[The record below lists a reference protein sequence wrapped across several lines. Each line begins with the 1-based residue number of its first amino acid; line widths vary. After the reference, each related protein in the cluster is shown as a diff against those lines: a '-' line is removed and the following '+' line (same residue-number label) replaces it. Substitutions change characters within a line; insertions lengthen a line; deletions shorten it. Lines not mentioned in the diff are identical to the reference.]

1 MNPGLIVLAI
11 LGISVLVIVH
21 EAGHYF
27 VARAY
32 GMQVV
37 RFSIG
42 IGPVV
47 FRYQAK
53 DSPTVFQVCAIPFL
67 AYVQIAGMNP
77 HEEVDPGD
85 PSLFPN
91 KSLSARIATIFA
103 GPFANY
109 SLAAVMVFFLALW
122 GWPEHLTRPVVTPI
136 NPQAPAAIAGIKTG
150 DIIVEAEG
158 EHIRNFGDLIRITSA
173 RAGKPTRY
181 VVERQGK
188 RIPVMTIT
196 PEKQEGRGVIGV
208 TFTKHYRHYT
218 AAEAARLAVKFPYEV
233 TVLNAAGIL
242 DLFKQRTLDGLA
254 GPVRMGKMVAESA
267 KRGPGEYTWMLIV
280 LSVALGMFN
289 LLPLPG
295 LDGGRLAFLGYELI
309 AKRRPD
315 ARVEAAV
322 HTVGLLLLLGLLVLV
337 TFRDVMS

>member
-1 MNPGLIVLAI
+1 MNPVLIILAI

-21 EAGHYF
+21 EGGHYF

-42 IGPVV
+42 IGPVI
-47 FRYQAK
+47 FRHQSK
-53 DSPTVFQVCAIPFL
+53 TSPTIFQVCAIPFL

-77 HEEVDPGD
+77 HDEVQPND

-91 KSLSARIATIFA
+91 QRLSARMATIFA

-109 SLAAVMVFFLALW
+109 FLAGVMTFVLALS
-122 GWPEHLTRPVVTPI
+122 GWPEHLTRPVVKPVNHST
-136 NPQAPAAIAGIKTG
+136 PAALAGIQPG
-150 DIIVEAEG
+150 DVIVHAGG
-158 EHIRNFGDLIRITSA
+158 EPVRNFGDLIRITSA
-173 RAGKPTRY
+173 RANTPTDY
-181 VVERQGK
+181 VVERQGV
-188 RIPVMTIT
+188 RLPPIRIT

-208 TFTKHYRHYT
+208 TFTKHFRRYSLT
-218 AAEAARLAVKFPYEV
+218 EAARLAVAFPFEI
-233 TVLNAAGIL
+233 TVLNAVGITE
-242 DLFKQRTLDGLA
+242 LFRQRTLEGLA

-267 KRGPGEYTWMLIV
+267 KRGPGEYAWMLIV

-289 LLPLPG
+289 LLPLPA
-295 LDGGRLAFLGYELI
+295 LDGGRLAFLGYEMI

-315 ARVEAAV
+315 ARFEAVV
-322 HTVGLLLLLGLLVLV
+322 HTVGLLFLLGLLVLV

>member
-1 MNPGLIVLAI
+1 MNPGLILLAI

-42 IGPVV
+42 IGPVI
-47 FRYQAK
+47 FRHQPK
-53 DSPTVFQVCAIPFL
+53 GSPTIFQVCAIPFL

-77 HEEVDPGD
+77 HEEVDAND

-109 SLAAVMVFFLALW
+109 FIAAVMTFFLALA
-122 GWPEHLTRPVVTPI
+122 GWPEHLTRPVVKPVSHQT
-136 NPQAPAAIAGIKTG
+136 PAAIAGIKSG
-150 DIIVEAEG
+150 DVIVEAAG
-158 EHIRNFGDLIRITSA
+158 EKIRNFGDLVRITSQ
-173 RAGKPTRY
+173 RAGKPTAY
-181 VVERQGK
+181 VVERQGQ
-188 RIPVMTIT
+188 RMPAIT
-196 PEKQEGRGVIGV
+196 VTPNKEEGRGIIGV
-208 TFTKHYRHYT
+208 TFTRHYRRYD
-218 AAEAARLAVKFPYEV
+218 AADAARLAIAFPYEV
-233 TVLNAAGIL
+233 TVLNAIGL
-242 DLFKQRTLDGLA
+242 TDLFKQRTLEGLA

-267 KRGPGEYTWMLIV
+267 KRGPGEYAWMLIV

-289 LLPLPG
+289 LLPLPA

-322 HTVGLLLLLGLLVLV
+322 HTVGLLFLLGLLVLV